1 MCQMT
6 VMIFRLS
13 VSAAW
18 DADAGQEHAQA
29 VAEEAWSVV
38 GAIHTGAPA
47 AATNGG
53 EEGIRLRLCIRKV
66 CQGALTSC
74 STGSLTTNPVAQ
86 EPLLVLDVDAYRGG
100 TAALPRLPA
109 RVGGRARALQRH
121 SSATV
126 MARATGGWSVGTAQ
140 VDGS

>member
-1 MCQMT
+1 
-6 VMIFRLS
+6 MIFRQT

-29 VAEEAWSVV
+29 VAEEARSVV

-53 EEGIRLRLCIRKV
+53 EEGIRLRLCRKV

-74 STGSLTTNPVAQ
+74 STDSLSNPVAQ
-86 EPLLVLDVDAYRGG
+86 EPLLVLGVDAYRGG
-100 TAALPRLPA
+100 TAALPRLPE

-121 SSATV
+121 I
-126 MARATGGWSVGTAQ
+126 
-140 VDGS
+140 